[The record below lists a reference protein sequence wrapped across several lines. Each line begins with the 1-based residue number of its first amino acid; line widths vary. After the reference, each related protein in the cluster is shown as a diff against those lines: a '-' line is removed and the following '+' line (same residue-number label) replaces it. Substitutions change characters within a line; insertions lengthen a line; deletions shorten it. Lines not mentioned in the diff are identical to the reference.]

1 MKDVGTSPIPSRDMI
16 VLVEVFLASCKER
29 DKGKRGYF
37 VVAQPV
43 IHGKVVD
50 FITGRSIDDTED
62 ERYRQKLA
70 KFLVEEKGFLKKD
83 IQVQRELLLTV
94 DEQTWVVKIDFA
106 VILEGKV
113 VMILRFAPGS
123 IVSRERPAL
132 AAARLLEAYAV
143 PFAVVSNGQD
153 AHILDTAS
161 SEVIGQ
167 SLEEI
172 PSRAAMVSRFPQL
185 QFNHVA
191 EERLEKERRI
201 LFMFEA
207 IATCPAP

>member
-1 MKDVGTSPIPSRDMI
+1 M
-16 VLVEVFLASCKER
+16 ASFNETNKR
-29 DKGKRGYF
+29 KRGYF
-37 VVAQPV
+37 VVSLPV

-50 FITGRSIDDTED
+50 FVTGHTIDDTED

-70 KFLVEEKGFLKKD
+70 KFLVEEKGFLRED
-83 IQVQRELLLTV
+83 IQVQRELPLIV
-94 DEQTWVVKIDFA
+94 DDQSWEVKIDFA

-132 AAARLLEAYAV
+132 AAARLLEPYEV
-143 PFAVVSNGQD
+143 PFAVVSNGCD

-161 SEVIGQ
+161 SEVTGQ
-167 SLEEI
+167 SLEDI
-172 PSRAAMVSRFPQL
+172 PSRAAMVSRFPEL
-185 QFNHVA
+185 QFSQVA

>member
-1 MKDVGTSPIPSRDMI
+1 M
-16 VLVEVFLASCKER
+16 
-29 DKGKRGYF
+29 
-37 VVAQPV
+37 AQPV

-50 FITGRSIDDTED
+50 FITGRTIDYTED
-62 ERYRQKLA
+62 EKYRQVLA
-70 KFLVEEKGFLKKD
+70 RFLVEEKGFLKGD

-94 DEQTWVVKIDFA
+94 DDQTWVVKIDFS
-106 VILEGKV
+106 VILEGKI

-123 IVSRERPAL
+123 VVSRERPAL
-132 AAARLLEAYAV
+132 AAARLLEPYAV
-143 PFAVVSNGQD
+143 PLAVVSNGQD

-167 SLEEI
+167 SLEDI
-172 PSRAAMVSRFPQL
+172 PSRAALVNRFPEL
-185 QFNHVA
+185 QFSHVA

-201 LFMFEA
+201 LFMYEA